1 VPVGRR
7 HFPAMP
13 SAEIDAVLRIHVA
26 HGDVEART
34 RLCKELE
41 RAGFH
46 VCAKTASDGEAL
58 DAAVRERPDVLVL
71 DAASGAGVLALAAQI
86 KQALPKMKVVLIN
99 AVADEK
105 SVAEAARVGAD
116 GYLPETA
123 DLARLPDVIRAVV
136 AGEAAYPRGLLA
148 PVLADLGAPE
158 DADPL
163 R

>member
-1 VPVGRR
+1 VPAGRR

-13 SAEIDAVLRIHVA
+13 SAEIDPVLRILVA

-34 RLCKELE
+34 RLCEEIE
-41 RAGFH
+41 RAGFL
-46 VCAKTASDGEAL
+46 VCAKTANDGEAL
-58 DAAVRERPDVLVL
+58 DAAVRERPDVSVL
-71 DAASGAGVLALAAQI
+71 DAAAGVGAIALAAQI
-86 KQALPKMKVVLIN
+86 KEALPKRKVVLIN

-105 SVAEAARVGAD
+105 SVTEAARAGID

-148 PVLADLGAPE
+148 RLLAGLAAPK
-158 DADPL
+158 DAELP
-163 R
+163 